1 MFEATEQGRFV
12 MRIKPCAYIGLIG
25 SSCEDSLSPE
35 PIQVYGLICC
45 FWFGFIFSPKADRNV
60 GSTETT

>member
-35 PIQVYGLICC
+35 PIYRSMV
-45 FWFGFIFSPKADRNV
+45 
-60 GSTETT
+60 